1 MPKTDEEEIT
11 SDWVKE
17 AQKGYMRVA
26 ALIVINK
33 KPAHGYE
40 IMKEIKDRTKGFW
53 KPTAGGMYPILRDL
67 EKTGYTNGEW
77 TTQNNRKLKV
87 YKITETGKA
96 ILKKALI
103 KQNEIANNMNSL
115 FQEFA
120 KEVLNVEATKLPMPI
135 MPSPFS
141 AFLEDENEKRA
152 LTKAALQKRCQ
163 HLKQSI
169 KMLRTEVKS
178 IEKEIEAKE
187 VNANQNKK
195 FKV

>member
-67 EKTGYTNGEW
+67 EKTGYTKGEW
-77 TTQNNRKLKV
+77 TTQNNRKLKI

-141 AFLEDENEKRA
+141 AFLEEEREKRA
-152 LTKAALQKRCQ
+152 LTKAALQKKCQ

-169 KMLRTEVKS
+169 KMLKKEVKS
-178 IEKEIEAKE
+178 IEKEMETKD
-187 VNANQNKK
+187 
-195 FKV
+195 